1 MAPHT
6 HENVYVIPN
15 SPSMLDSTIANT
27 LSGDYD
33 LICVGFGPASL
44 SIAVAL
50 HDGGVQA
57 RVLFIERQQQFAWH
71 EGMLL
76 PGTHMQISYLKD
88 MATFRNPQSH
98 FTFLNYL
105 HTNNRL
111 VAFTNQSTFYP
122 LREEFND
129 YLSWCA
135 AHFDDYVHYGEEVT
149 GVAPASQGTPIKSWK
164 VQSRKVGSQET
175 VEYTARHVV
184 VAIGGKANIPEEFLN
199 KKRVIHS
206 SQYMCEVKKMLP
218 NKDAAYN
225 LAILGGGQSAVE
237 IFQDLG
243 ERYPQAKTSLILRQ
257 PALRPSDDSPL

>member
-1 MAPHT
+1 MSSNTHQNEYNAPNLHNMARSLT
-6 HENVYVIPN
+6 DN
-15 SPSMLDSTIANT
+15 PSDS
-27 LSGDYD
+27 YD

-50 HDGGVQA
+50 HDQGVQA

-88 MATFRNPQSH
+88 MATFRDPRSN

-105 HTNNRL
+105 HANNRL

-129 YLSWCA
+129 YLCWCA
-135 AHFDDYVHYGEEVT
+135 AHFDDYVHYSEEVT
-149 GVAPASQGTPIKSWK
+149 AISPASEATPVKSWK
-164 VQSRKVGSQET
+164 VQSRKVGSQT
-175 VEYTARHVV
+175 PIEYTARHVV
-184 VAIGGKANIPEEFLN
+184 VAVGGKANIPAEFLN

-206 SQYMCEVKKMLP
+206 SRYMCEINNLLP
-218 NKDAAYN
+218 NKDAPYN
-225 LAILGGGQSAVE
+225 VAVLGGGQSAVE

-243 ERYPQAKTSLILRQ
+243 GRFPQAKTSLILRQ
-257 PALRPSDDSPL
+257 PALKPSDDSPL